1 MCFHPV
7 KKRDLKLCKSG
18 QDAGHLVAVAKF
30 LFHICNN
37 FGDPC
42 VILMLVECGIKVK
55 LRVLFNLNAEV
66 VKLLYRSVT
75 SEEVLRT
82 RAE

>member
-7 KKRDLKLCKSG
+7 KQCDLKLCKSG
-18 QDAGHLVAVAKF
+18 QDTGHLVAVTKL

-37 FGDPC
+37 FGDSC

-55 LRVLFNLNAEV
+55 LRVLFNLNAKV

-75 SEEVLRT
+75 SEEVLSTRT
-82 RAE
+82 